1 MQCSIWASDVMLRS
15 PAGYLM
21 GDPSWRRQE
30 PLPRLLSAF
39 HRWQK
44 QALDL
49 GWDDVALL
57 LFVQTSDEWAQVFSG
72 VGRQCQNAVA
82 TCQKANWGRFPSL
95 KWFNISRQR
104 GCQRHA
110 WLLVA
115 SPNSSPYAAISVS
128 PPFRIAGCLP
138 SEQFSRFWVMV
149 YSVWPQAHEAMSGPW
164 CLTG

>member
-57 LFVQTSDEWAQVFSG
+57 LFVQTSDEWAQVFFRSWKTMSKRCRNMPESQLG
-72 VGRQCQNAVA
+72 PVSFPEVVQHLPAERMPTACLAPCGQSKLFTLRCNFCKSSFQDCWVPSIGTVLEVLGYGLQCVA
-82 TCQKANWGRFPSL
+82 PS
-95 KWFNISRQR
+95 
-104 GCQRHA
+104 
-110 WLLVA
+110 
-115 SPNSSPYAAISVS
+115 P
-128 PPFRIAGCLP
+128 
-138 SEQFSRFWVMV
+138 
-149 YSVWPQAHEAMSGPW
+149 
-164 CLTG
+164 